1 MLFTNPFLNSSAGLE
16 VLLLF
21 AGKLRNKQILWCSAT
36 FSSVVLRVAFTFFI
50 FFLLAFC
57 FFLASLECDRFVAVL
72 VLRRLYFNSWVFP
85 IIIHTC
91 LPHLRNFLNEYWLKS
106 RCLCRINDCLNWKLN
121 SARRC
126 WLACKRVHIIS
137 INNYTELVEIN
148 DLKFNRNDLIIGFL
162 LLLSHQGN
170 SGFLSLCSFSC
181 HEYRAW
187 HATPPFVLYI
197 YTYIPTV
204 NLGGVSLTR

>member
-1 MLFTNPFLNSSAGLE
+1 M
-16 VLLLF
+16 
-21 AGKLRNKQILWCSAT
+21 
-36 FSSVVLRVAFTFFI
+36 
-50 FFLLAFC
+50 
-57 FFLASLECDRFVAVL
+57 
-72 VLRRLYFNSWVFP
+72 
-85 IIIHTC
+85 IHTC

-137 INNYTELVEIN
+137 INNYTELVEMN

-187 HATPPFVLYI
+187 HATPPFVLYMYI
-197 YTYIPTV
+197 YSHRQPWRGESDQV
-204 NLGGVSLTR
+204 AMESVGLLWVEGDVKPKPAGWNECSSKGVRRYRGWEIMAGLTTLKWDSVCSAPPPSFFFFYSLPLQQRSKNVHSV